1 MKVVCDMDDFGWDT
15 LRSCAALNAGMQAE
29 ESACEDGFAALVR
42 RQSGFVFR
50 VAFSVLRN
58 VQDAEDVVQET
69 FIKIYRLSAW
79 LDMQDER
86 AYLARTAWR
95 LAVSR
100 IRRDTGEPLR
110 NEAADSAA
118 SVEAEL
124 IRADAEAA
132 VHRLVDALPLELRL
146 PLALSTVDGLTSPEI
161 ARVMGIP
168 EGTVRGRMARA
179 REILKRKLHEAEVR
193 RGR

>member
-1 MKVVCDMDDFGWDT
+1 
-15 LRSCAALNAGMQAE
+15 
-29 ESACEDGFAALVR
+29 
-42 RQSGFVFR
+42 
-50 VAFSVLRN
+50 
-58 VQDAEDVVQET
+58 
-69 FIKIYRLSAW
+69 
-79 LDMQDER
+79 
-86 AYLARTAWR
+86 
-95 LAVSR
+95 
-100 IRRDTGEPLR
+100 
-110 NEAADSAA
+110 
-118 SVEAEL
+118 VEAEL

>member
-1 MKVVCDMDDFGWDT
+1 LVKAVCDMDDFGGDT
-15 LRSCAALNAGMQAE
+15 LRSCTALNVATRTR
-29 ESACEDGFAALVR
+29 ESVCEDGFAALVS
-42 RQSGFVFR
+42 RQSPFVFR

-58 VQDAEDVVQET
+58 VQDAEDIVQET
-69 FIKIYRLSAW
+69 FLKIYRLSAW
-79 LDMQDER
+79 RDIQDER

-100 IRRDTGEPLR
+100 IQRMPAVPLCE
-110 NEAADSAA
+110 EAVDSAA
-118 SVEAEL
+118 SAETKL

-161 ARVMGIP
+161 AKVMGIP
-168 EGTVRGRMARA
+168 EGTVRGGWRV
-179 REILKRKLHEAEVR
+179 RERF
-193 RGR
+193 